1 MNKKRLVDLAE
12 EVLGT
17 IDTHIDKKLIDTLEV
32 ELLDR
37 LHERFAKAKGYK
49 KSKKLHQYRPNFK
62 EYLSVKPIIDEAINS
77 CINRMSK

>member
-17 IDTHIDKKLIDTLEV
+17 IDSHIDEKLIDTLEI

-37 LHERFAKAKGYK
+37 LQERFAKAKVYK
-49 KSKKLHQYRPNFK
+49 KSKKLHQYRPNLK

-77 CINRMSK
+77 CIKRVSK